1 MDKTLYICMNVKVNM
16 NVISYPAWNADDA
29 YFRRPGFP
37 FYTHNYT
44 SPVIL

>member
-1 MDKTLYICMNVKVNM
+1 MDKNLHICMNVKMNM

-37 FYTHNYT
+37 FYTHNY
-44 SPVIL
+44 SHPEIL

>member
-16 NVISYPAWNADDA
+16 NVISYPAWNADYA

-44 SPVIL
+44 IPA